1 MACCDE
7 ISFGKTCKALISFL
21 LGYSIVTDNNR
32 DKKKKKNKKKE
43 EEEEEE
49 KKKKKKKKNVMW
61 DKLFLGFTQTRRNLS
76 LKH

>member
-32 DKKKKKNKKKE
+32 DKKKKKKKKNKKKE
-43 EEEEEE
+43 EDEEEEE
-49 KKKKKKKKNVMW
+49 KKKKNVMW
-61 DKLFLGFTQTRRNLS
+61 DKLFLGFTQTHRNLS